1 SRARASS
8 RQALLG
14 PEKAGKPPILSATG
28 RPAMDKPPALV
39 DGTVVSW
46 VARFAFPFPSLF
58 PPFPPLGRGA
68 RRGTRPP
75 LPRASLWARMG
86 EGSKSKER
94 RRRTATPRPYE
105 PRGRQG

>member
-46 VARFAFPFPSLF
+46 VARFAFPFPS
-58 PPFPPLGRGA
+58 PPPPPSGTRGEARHEAPPPPCLPLGSYGRGVQV
-68 RRGTRPP
+68 
-75 LPRASLWARMG
+75 
-86 EGSKSKER
+86 
-94 RRRTATPRPYE
+94 
-105 PRGRQG
+105 QGAAEEDCDPSPI